1 VFIQVIFHRFRALR
15 FRIKFIPKAAIT
27 AVTFAAPLYV
37 LLAASPA
44 ANASAVASKPAS
56 ELPDAPGYSHAHASG
71 MILGTVTNPRGA
83 GVTGA
88 SITVS
93 GEGLASP
100 VTVHSLAGGS
110 FRVAGLAA
118 GNYTLK
124 ASAKGFLPATPPT
137 VVLGSGEHYKLSI
150 TIVPVP
156 KAVTTVKVV
165 ASPAQIATAQVRLE
179 EKQRILGFI
188 PNFST
193 SYEWNAAP
201 LTPKLKYN
209 LALHV
214 ITDPYTFAVAA
225 GLAGVEQGAGYYPGY
240 GGGWQGYGKRFG
252 ASYADGA
259 IARFTGGAVYAS
271 LLHQDPRY
279 FYKGHGSTASRLWYA
294 IRSAF
299 VTRGDNGR
307 PQPNYSELLG
317 DFTAAGA
324 SNLYLSPH
332 DRSARITIQN
342 GLVVVAGDAIEN
354 IMREFLT
361 KGHTSHIPPGANGE
375 TQ

>member
-1 VFIQVIFHRFRALR
+1 L
-15 FRIKFIPKAAIT
+15 
-27 AVTFAAPLYV
+27 
-37 LLAASPA
+37 
-44 ANASAVASKPAS
+44 NASASLLPKLTLPAIVAAVSLCFLVSIPDKVKALAIP
-56 ELPDAPGYSHAHASG
+56 LPPVSGLPNAPGYGNPHGSG
-71 MILGTVTNPRGA
+71 VILGTVINPQGTGLA
-83 GVTGA
+83 GVT
-88 SITVS
+88 ITVS
-93 GEGLASP
+93 GEGLSAP
-100 VTVHSLAGGS
+100 ITAHSLARGK
-110 FRVAGLAA
+110 FRITGLAA
-118 GNYTLK
+118 GNYSVK
-124 ASAKGFLPATPPT
+124 ASAPGFLPATPPT
-137 VVLGSGEHYKLSI
+137 VVLGSGEHYKLSVTI
-150 TIVPVP
+150 TPTP

-165 ASPAQIATAQVRLE
+165 ASPVEIATAQVKLE

-279 FYKGHGSTASRLWYA
+279 FYKGHGSTGSRLWYA

-307 PQPNYSELLG
+307 AEPNYSELLG

-324 SNLYLSPH
+324 SNLYLNPH

-361 KGHTSHIPPGANGE
+361 RGLTSHIPPGANG
-375 TQ
+375 QSQ

>member
-1 VFIQVIFHRFRALR
+1 LL
-15 FRIKFIPKAAIT
+15 PKLTVPAI
-27 AVTFAAPLYV
+27 VG
-37 LLAASPA
+37 AASLCFLLSIPA
-44 ANASAVASKPAS
+44 KAKALAMPLRSVSG
-56 ELPDAPGYSHAHASG
+56 LPDAPAYSDPHGSG
-71 MILGTVTNPRGA
+71 VILGTVTNPRGTGVG
-83 GVTGA
+83 GVT
-88 SITVS
+88 ITVS
-93 GEGLASP
+93 SQGLPSP
-100 VTVHSLAGGS
+100 IDVHSNANGK
-110 FRVAGLAA
+110 FRITGLAA
-118 GNYTLK
+118 GNYNVK
-124 ASAKGFLPATPPT
+124 ASATGFLPATPPT
-137 VVLGSGEHYKLSI
+137 VALGSGEHYKLSI

-165 ASPAQIATAQVRLE
+165 ASPVEIATAQVKLE

-201 LTPKLKYN
+201 LTSKLKYD

-271 LLHQDPRY
+271 WLHQDPRY
-279 FYKGHGSTASRLWYA
+279 FYKGHGSTGSRLWYA

-299 VTRGDNGR
+299 VARGDNGR
-307 PQPNYSELLG
+307 AQPNYSELLG

-342 GLVVVAGDAIEN
+342 GLVVIAGDAIEN
-354 IMREFLT
+354 VMREFLT
-361 KGHTSHIPPGANGE
+361 KGLTSHIPPGANG
-375 TQ
+375 QIQ

>member
-1 VFIQVIFHRFRALR
+1 LLPNLSRSAVSAAAL
-15 FRIKFIPKAAIT
+15 
-27 AVTFAAPLYV
+27 LC
-37 LLAASPA
+37 LLASLLCQPNALA
-44 ANASAVASKPAS
+44 ATLHPVSA
-56 ELPDAPGYSHAHASG
+56 LPDAPGYGNPHGSG
-71 MILGTVTNPRGA
+71 VILGTVVNPQGTGLS
-83 GVTGA
+83 GVT
-88 SITVS
+88 ITVT
-93 GEGLASP
+93 GQGLAAP
-100 VTVHSLAGGS
+100 ITVHSVSRGK
-110 FRVAGLAA
+110 FRITGLAA
-118 GNYTLK
+118 GNYSVK
-124 ASAKGFLPATPPT
+124 ASASGFLPATPPT
-137 VVLGSGEHYKLSI
+137 VVLGSGEQYKLSVTI
-150 TIVPVP
+150 TPTP
-156 KAVTTVKVV
+156 KAVTTVRVV
-165 ASPAQIATAQVRLE
+165 ASPIEIATAQVKLE

-201 LTPKLKYN
+201 LTPGLKYN

-240 GGGWQGYGKRFG
+240 GSGWQGYGKRFG

-279 FYKGHGSTASRLWYA
+279 FYKGHGSTGSRLWYA

-307 PQPNYSELLG
+307 AEPNYSGLLG

-342 GLVVVAGDAIEN
+342 GLVIVAGDAIEN

-361 KGHTSHIPPGANGE
+361 KGLTSHIPPGANGQ